1 MGRPASSS
9 LIALNGTPMNTVT
22 TTEQALVE
30 RCKAGDHAA
39 FEELIQQSSSIA
51 RRAIRAITRNP
62 ADVDDVMQET
72 FAKAFQALRSFD
84 QRSKF
89 STWLTRIAINNALML
104 LRRQK
109 VKKEIS
115 LDGDGEE
122 RDTTSFLLADN
133 TLDPE
138 QALIRDQ
145 SIQIIREAV
154 HALPRTLRE
163 YAERC
168 CIQDMSN
175 QEASSSL
182 RITLGTGKSRYFRAR
197 LRLRSS
203 LLGFRSNA
211 IQFFS

>member
-1 MGRPASSS
+1 M
-9 LIALNGTPMNTVT
+9 PMNTA
-22 TTEQALVE
+22 TTEQVLLE
-30 RCKAGDHAA
+30 RCKAGDHVA
-39 FEELIQQSSSIA
+39 FEELIQQSSSTA

-72 FAKAFQALRSFD
+72 SLKAFQALRSFD

-115 LDGDGEE
+115 LDADGEE
-122 RDTTSFLLADN
+122 RETTAFLLADK

-182 RITLGTGKSRYFRAR
+182 RITEGTGKSRRFRTR
-197 LRLRSS
+197 QRLRSS
-203 LLGFRSNA
+203 LLRFRCTA
-211 IQFFS
+211 MHFFS